1 MAAPLAGGALQLAC
15 QMPDGPASRTDPQ
28 LTGATPP
35 LEFPR
40 APERASIA
48 RSDPRPMPPASPA
61 TAGRR
66 GILFVLSSPS
76 GAGKTTLSRKL
87 LAEDPVFSLSVSAT
101 TRPPRPGET
110 AGKDY
115 FFVSQ
120 KRFDQ
125 MVAEREMLEHAH
137 VFGHSYGTPR
147 APVEDAVRAGRDVL
161 FDVDWQGAQQLRNS
175 DLGPLVVTVFI
186 LPPSIA
192 ALEQRLRMRAQDSDE
207 VIAGR
212 MAKARDEISHWA
224 EYDYVLINDDLA
236 ACYSRIGTIVAAE
249 RQRRDRQK
257 WLQPHVDALNSEFQA
272 RMKEPGE

>member
-1 MAAPLAGGALQLAC
+1 MT
-15 QMPDGPASRTDPQ
+15 PDQAD
-28 LTGATPP
+28 
-35 LEFPR
+35 
-40 APERASIA
+40 
-48 RSDPRPMPPASPA
+48 
-61 TAGRR
+61 RR

-76 GAGKTTLSRKL
+76 GAGKTTLSRRL
-87 LAEDPVFSLSVSAT
+87 LAEDPAFTLSISAT

-110 AGKDY
+110 DGADY

-120 KRFDQ
+120 QRFDQ

-147 APVEDAVRAGRDVL
+147 KPVEAAVQAGRDVL

-175 DLGPLVVTVFI
+175 DLGALVVTLFI

-192 ALEQRLRMRAQDSDE
+192 ALEARLRARAQDSDA

-224 EYDYVLINDDLA
+224 EYDYVLINDDLMD
-236 ACYSRIGTIVAAE
+236 CFSRIGTIVSTE
-249 RQRRDRQK
+249 RLRRDRQK
-257 WLQPHVDALNSEFQA
+257 WLQPHVDALNREFED
-272 RMKEPGE
+272 RRE

>member
-1 MAAPLAGGALQLAC
+1 MTAPSEPLGA
-15 QMPDGPASRTDPQ
+15 D
-28 LTGATPP
+28 
-35 LEFPR
+35 
-40 APERASIA
+40 
-48 RSDPRPMPPASPA
+48 
-61 TAGRR
+61 RR

-87 LAEDPVFSLSVSAT
+87 LAEDPEFTLSISAT
-101 TRPPRPGET
+101 TRPPRSAEAEGV
-110 AGKDY
+110 DY

-120 KRFDQ
+120 QRFDA
-125 MVAEREMLEHAH
+125 MAAGREMLEHAH

-147 APVEDAVRAGRDVL
+147 GPVEAAIRSGRDVL

-192 ALEQRLRMRAQDSDE
+192 ALEARLRSRAQDSGE

-212 MAKARDEISHWA
+212 MARARDEISHWA

-236 ACYSRIGTIVAAE
+236 TCHSRIGTIIAAE
-249 RQRRDRQK
+249 RQRRERQK
-257 WLQPHVDALNSEFQA
+257 WLQPHVDALYAEFEA
-272 RMKEPGE
+272 KFGAKVEDPRE

>member
-1 MAAPLAGGALQLAC
+1 MTTPS
-15 QMPDGPASRTDPQ
+15 PDPHAN
-28 LTGATPP
+28 
-35 LEFPR
+35 
-40 APERASIA
+40 
-48 RSDPRPMPPASPA
+48 
-61 TAGRR
+61 RR

-87 LAEDPVFSLSVSAT
+87 LAEDPEFTLSISAT
-101 TRPPRPGET
+101 TRPPRSAET
-110 AGKDY
+110 EGVDY

-120 KRFDQ
+120 QRFDE
-125 MVAEREMLEHAH
+125 MVAERGMLEHAH

-147 APVEDAVRAGRDVL
+147 SPVEIAIRSGRDVL

-175 DLGPLVVTVFI
+175 DLGALVVTVFI

-192 ALEQRLRMRAQDSDE
+192 ALEARLRSRAQDSGE

-212 MAKARDEISHWA
+212 MARARDEISHWA

-249 RQRRDRQK
+249 RKRRARQK
-257 WLQPHVDALNSEFQA
+257 WLGPHVDALYAEFEA
-272 RMKEPGE
+272 RAGDQRE